1 MKGIIH
7 SMDDYYQLSS
17 EMVVMETT
25 NSIFNNELYD
35 LITHESLLN
44 WQRVRVANLMAH
56 SGEEWYL
63 AFRKYNS
70 GEF

>member
-1 MKGIIH
+1 
-7 SMDDYYQLSS
+7 MDDYYQLSS

-25 NSIFNNELYD
+25 NMMYNYDLYD

-44 WQRVRVANLMAH
+44 WQRVRAANFMAH
-56 SGEEWYL
+56 SGEEWYF
-63 AFRKYNS
+63 AFRRYNS